1 MDEYNSYLW
10 TKKMQ
15 KLNQNLLK
23 ESETFGDILF
33 VELIDVYRNLP
44 EKLLQ
49 YFDRYEFQT
58 K

>member
-58 K
+58 

>member
-49 YFDRYEFQT
+49 YFDRCEFQT
-58 K
+58 